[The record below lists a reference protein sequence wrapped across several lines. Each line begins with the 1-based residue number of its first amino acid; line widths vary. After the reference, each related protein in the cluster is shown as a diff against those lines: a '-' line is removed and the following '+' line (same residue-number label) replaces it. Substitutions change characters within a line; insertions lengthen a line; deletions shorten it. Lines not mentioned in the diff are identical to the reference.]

1 MFYSDRLNLLFV
13 ACPKTGSTSV
23 AATLLQLDSAG
34 ERFRISLPDR
44 TIDST
49 MVATD
54 SLGHATALE
63 FRQVLGDEHYRNMRV
78 IGFVRDPIEKLV
90 STYYFTKKG
99 RLLSVFD
106 LKTPKSKLLL
116 ASKRVMTILASRL
129 MPFSVWALFFPMKTC
144 SSYFVDASDDR
155 IIVDYL
161 GATHRLNSDLVE
173 MLNDIGID
181 TSELNVPRLNTS
193 VHKRPHEYVRKGSFL
208 HKVLLRRYKN
218 DARLF
223 KLVGSGYFKSEK
235 QVLLSDA
242 VER

>member
-23 AATLLQLDSAG
+23 QAFLSQLDSEG
-34 ERFRISLPDR
+34 ECFRISLSDR

-63 FRQVLGDEHYRNMRV
+63 FRQVLGDEYYRKMRV

-90 STYYFTKKG
+90 STYCFTRKV
-99 RLLSVFD
+99 RLRSVFE
-106 LKTPKSKLLL
+106 LKTPNGKLFL
-116 ASKRVMTILASRL
+116 ASKRVGTILAARL
-129 MPFSVWALFFPMKTC
+129 LPFSVWALLFPMKRC
-144 SSYFVDASDDR
+144 SSYFIDASDQ

-173 MLNDIGID
+173 MLDDIGID
-181 TSELNVPRLNTS
+181 TSRLDVPRLNTS
-193 VHKRPHEYVRKGSFL
+193 VHKQPHEYVRKGGFL
-208 HKVLLRRYKN
+208 HKVLSKRYKN

-223 KLVGSGYFKSEK
+223 KLVESGYFKSEK
-235 QVLLSDA
+235 RVLLTDT

>member
-1 MFYSDRLNLLFV
+1 MFYSDRLKLLFV

-23 AATLLQLDSAG
+23 EAILLQLDSEG

-116 ASKRVMTILASRL
+116 AVKRVMTILAARL

-144 SSYFVDASDDR
+144 SSYFVDASDR

-161 GATHRLNSDLVE
+161 GATHRLNTDLVE

-181 TSELNVPRLNTS
+181 MSQFDVPRLNTS
-193 VHKRPHEYVRKGSFL
+193 VHKQPDDYVRKGSFL
-208 HKVLLRRYKN
+208 HKVLSRRYKN

-223 KLVGSGYFKSEK
+223 KLVESGYFKSEK
-235 QVLLSDA
+235 RALLTATIDP
-242 VER
+242 